1 MARRYRVWWG
11 ISAGIVLGLLL
22 LPLSVTAG
30 QSRTFPET
38 GQTSSNAFYDFWQ
51 AHGGLEIIGLPLS
64 PTYITENK
72 RVIQIYER
80 AIMEWH
86 PENDR
91 TNRVQLERLGD
102 TALSFVVSSTNQKV
116 GDAHRTEP
124 ARPCTGGSNCE
135 TFSATSHTVLGAFRD
150 YWYAHGGLATFGYP
164 LTEEFS
170 LGTFDGGG
178 KSFVVQYF
186 ERNRFEFH
194 PEINGGAILLG
205 RLGVPFWEDV
215 KTTFM
220 GRANVTVP
228 DYDSNAPYLDESAAP
243 VAPPAT
249 GGQPAPSASG
259 GGSVSITTVQGN
271 VPGGTAVVAAQTAP
285 NASCSIAYVNP
296 SGIPTRTAGLE
307 DKTANGNGAV
317 SWSWQLDAGTPGGN
331 GLVTVTCGG
340 TSANGQIKIG

>member
-1 MARRYRVWWG
+1 MRQYRVWWG

-22 LPLSVTAG
+22 LPLSVAAG

-51 AHGGLEIIGLPLS
+51 AHGALEIIGLPLS
-64 PTYITENK
+64 PTYIERDK
-72 RVIQIYER
+72 KVVQIYER

-91 TNRVQLERLGD
+91 ANRVQLTRLGD
-102 TALSFVVSSTNQKV
+102 EALDYIVAGADQHKT
-116 GDAHRTEP
+116 GGTHRAEP
-124 ARPCTGGSNCE
+124 PRPCVSGSNCE
-135 TFSATSHTVLGAFRD
+135 TFAATKHTVLGAFRD

-164 LTEEFS
+164 LTEEFP

-186 ERNRFEFH
+186 ERNRFEYH
-194 PEINGGAILLG
+194 PEINGGTVLLG
-205 RLGVPFWEDV
+205 RLGAQVWDDV
-215 KTTFM
+215 KTDFI

-249 GGQPAPSASG
+249 GGQPAPPASG
-259 GGSVSITTVQGN
+259 AGSVSLVTVQGN

-285 NASCSIAYVNP
+285 NASCSITYVNL
-296 SGIPTRTAGLE
+296 SGIPTKTAGME
-307 DKTANGNGAV
+307 DKMANGNGAV
-317 SWSWQLDAGTPGGN
+317 SWSWQLDVGTPGGN

-340 TSANGQIKIG
+340 ASTNGQIKIG